1 MDIRIPIIIVIIL
14 GSLFFKNMNNGKRMY
29 ITLITIILVLE
40 SCLRSMFF
48 GPDDTYV
55 YYLMFNQYPDISK
68 LDILQLFKDDYVNH
82 ELYAKDPGFIVLI
95 AAFHLISDSYQF
107 FLLFA
112 ALLFFVP
119 LGKILYRYSNGITE
133 VRFAYILH
141 MALFHVI
148 AMCCL
153 RQQIATGISFI
164 IFLSVMDGK
173 YRRAIL
179 LFIIGLTIHKS
190 LVLILLPLCLLQF
203 FRNNIKTIHYFSFVL
218 GACVLVLAH
227 QVVGALASFTNNDY
241 YMNYAE
247 SQGSGYTFLALGEL
261 CSLFCLIGL
270 SSKEY
275 IQQSKV
281 NSYLYCMLPCMTV
294 TIPLITVDGAMIRIC
309 QYYTL
314 YLMLLLPA
322 AIHKYFNIDG
332 RANRVQSIIE
342 LILIILTFI
351 SPFEYFFFWEKIANP
366 YNI

>member
-1 MDIRIPIIIVIIL
+1 MDVRIPIIIFIIL
-14 GSLFFKNMNNGKRMY
+14 GSLFFKNNGKRMY
-29 ITLITIILVLE
+29 IALITTILVLE
-40 SCLRSMFF
+40 SCLRSMYF

-82 ELYAKDPGFIVLI
+82 ELNAKDPGFIVLI
-95 AAFHLISDSYQF
+95 ATFHIISDSYQF
-107 FLLFA
+107 FLFFA
-112 ALLFFVP
+112 ALIFFVP
-119 LGKILYRYSNGITE
+119 LGKILYRYSNDITE

-164 IFLSVMDGK
+164 IFLSVLDGK
-173 YRRAIL
+173 YRRALL
-179 LFIIGLTIHKS
+179 LFIIGFTIHKS
-190 LVLILLPLCLLQF
+190 LVLILLPLCLFHF

-218 GACVLVLAH
+218 GAFVLVLAH

-241 YMNYAE
+241 YMSYAE

-270 SSKEY
+270 SSKKY

-281 NSYLYCMLPCMTV
+281 NTYLYSVLPCMTV
-294 TIPLITVDGAMIRIC
+294 TIPLIIVHGTMIRIC

-322 AIHKYFNIDG
+322 AIRNYFNSFG
-332 RANRVQSIIE
+332 QARRFQLLIE
-342 LILIILTFI
+342 LVLLILTFMT
-351 SPFEYFFFWEKIANP
+351 PFEYFFFWEKLANP
-366 YNI
+366 YNM